1 MSIKQKE
8 EDDEPERRVTRLSSK
23 KRTLRNQSTSTTA
36 KKLKIRP
43 PICTAN
49 NTRSTTKPS
58 ETRPH
63 ASHSGSIITQPP
75 HHSLQS
81 NLHPTPPFPPYLGLL
96 GPYMAFQLSLSN
108 LHGPAYTTAQ
118 THMASVLNTLQQL
131 KADSEARCAHDTFTH
146 EPHLTTGISTAT
158 QKSSVQTPL
167 QKEHR
172 ASDVLPRKMRELNEQ
187 TRRRLETE
195 ARKDGMR
202 GNGRRRGSI
211 RGNRR
216 EKVTSF
222 FSRSATSSPASETS
236 TTASDD
242 EDASHMQ
249 YSKHASLLSS
259 TSSFHDSEFSDAYS
273 AYTSSSSEDS
283 DAIERRARNAC
294 RRRKVWQAQK
304 EKEEEEEKEKEKQT
318 KRPNAPGS
326 QRVEEKEKVH
336 TPDIVK
342 KEEELDLQQG
352 KEVLVVFRPVI
363 W

>member
-273 AYTSSSSEDS
+273 AYTSSVSCLSFFFQV
-283 DAIERRARNAC
+283 IEIDN
-294 RRRKVWQAQK
+294 
-304 EKEEEEEKEKEKQT
+304 EE
-318 KRPNAPGS
+318 
-326 QRVEEKEKVH
+326 
-336 TPDIVK
+336 
-342 KEEELDLQQG
+342 
-352 KEVLVVFRPVI
+352 
-363 W
+363 